1 MAKRV
6 FFSFHYENDVSRANV
21 VRNSW
26 VTQGKEAAGFIDKA
40 EFEKI
45 KQKGDQ
51 AVYNWIDEQLKG
63 TSVTVILIGEETL
76 DRKFV
81 QYEIQQSYN
90 KGNAI
95 IGVKIGNIKNLD
107 GKTTNSQSH
116 IKIVGKDPKGNSIW
130 FDDIIRGIYDYKN
143 DDGYNNLGKW
153 INEASSIKI

>member
-6 FFSFHYENDVSRANV
+6 FFSFHYKNDVTRASV

-63 TSVTVILIGEETL
+63 TSVTVVLIGEETL

-95 IGVKIGNIKNLD
+95 IGVKIGGIENFD
-107 GKTTNSQSH
+107 GKTSNSQSH
-116 IKIVGKDPKGNSIW
+116 VKSVGKDAKGNLIW
-130 FDDIIRGIYDYKN
+130 FDDIISGVYDYKK
-143 DDGYNNLGKW
+143 DDGYNNLGNW
-153 INEASSIKI
+153 INEATPIKI